1 MDYLHVDFT
10 YPLKLL
16 WRIWHCL
23 LLRRHDVRIS
33 PLARWNGSTRFGGHN
48 TVSTGTCIGFSHLGR
63 FTYIRKD
70 CDLHSCLIGSFCS
83 IAEGVKI
90 VRYRHPASTFVSTSP
105 VFFSTEGQCGKTF
118 VKEST
123 FEEQRLADGW
133 SAIIGNDVWIGQD
146 VRIIEGVRIG
156 DGAIVATGAV
166 VTKDVPPY
174 AIVGGVPA
182 RLIRYRFTP
191 EQQALLQQSRWWEQ
205 SEEWLQEHVSEMQ
218 DISLFEK
225 LTFDRRPVS

>member
-1 MDYLHVDFT
+1 MDYIHFDLT

-16 WRIWHCL
+16 WRVWHSL
-23 LLRRHDVRIS
+23 LLRKQDVRIS
-33 PLARWNGSTRFGGHN
+33 PFARWNGNTRFGGHN
-48 TVSTGTCIGFSHLGR
+48 TVSSGSRIGNCVVGR
-63 FTYIRKD
+63 FTVIDMNCDIYD
-70 CDLHSCLIGSFCS
+70 CHIGCFSDV
-83 IAEGVKI
+83 AKGTKV
-90 VRYRHPASTFVSTSP
+90 VRFRHPANTFVSTSP
-105 VFFSTEGQCGKTF
+105 AFYSTLRQCGKTF
-118 VKEST
+118 VKENA
-123 FEEQRLADGW
+123 FQEQQLVDGY
-133 SAIIGNDVWIGQD
+133 SAIIGNDVWIGED